1 MHKSSGLNI
10 LLVEDNPDHA
20 EFTLQALAGG
30 DSKHRTYWVK
40 DGEEA
45 LDFLHRRRAWADA
58 AASPRPDLIFLD
70 INMPKVD
77 GHAVLR
83 HLKSD
88 DTLRSIPVVMFTT
101 SNQEDEVAAT
111 YRAGAN
117 SYVTKPLTFP
127 QFMEQVN
134 ALKEYWTL
142 TNLLPAT

>member
-1 MHKSSGLNI
+1 MRKSGGLNI

-20 EFTLQALAGG
+20 EFTLQALGG
-30 DSKHRTYWVK
+30 DSKNRTYWVK

-58 AASPRPDLIFLD
+58 AASPRPDLILLD

-88 DTLRSIPVVMFTT
+88 DAFRSIPVVMLTT
-101 SNQEDEVAAT
+101 SNQEDEVAAS

-127 QFMEQVN
+127 QFTEQVN